1 MKEKFNPQE
10 WLNKPSDIPSVNPS
24 INQSFN
30 PSVPQSFTPSDI
42 FSEVDTVIARIEAAL
57 TDITS
62 SYNDWLNVGFAFAHE
77 FGEAGRSFFQRVS
90 RFYTGYT
97 KTETDKQYDQ
107 CLKSTG
113 HGITI
118 RTFFHM
124 AKEAGIELKE
134 HGAWSMEQSKWRPE
148 TGDGKREDNGRG
160 ATDSAYTPSGSSS
173 SLPSPDSGLPM
184 IEVELP
190 TFPDYIFP
198 TLPLFFQRVVE
209 RAVTNEERDILL
221 IGSLVT
227 LSACLH
233 RVYGIYDDR
242 KVYPNLFTFI
252 TAQASAGKGKLVFC
266 KNLVNLIHWSKR
278 EQCHAEK
285 QRHEVELREY
295 NLVKGKDLSA
305 EKPEKPPE
313 LLLFIP
319 ANSSSTGVFQLLSDN
334 DGRGLIFE
342 TEGDTLAQ
350 AFKTDYGNYS
360 DGFRKAFH
368 HETINYYRRT
378 DREYVEIQE
387 PCVSAML
394 SGTPKQI
401 QALIPSAEDG
411 LSSRFIYYRMNLKPV
426 FKDVFASKKDKSLEY
441 HFNELGKEFYSL
453 YKTLSESPEIQFS
466 FTDQQ
471 QKEFLRFFT
480 LIQDKYLELQGTEYM
495 ATIRRLG
502 LIAFRIGMIFTTLK
516 ILETGDFSPM
526 MECRDEDFHAAL
538 EMIRVLVR
546 HASRIFS
553 ELPENEKQTRPKNK
567 KEMFMDR
574 LPLTFTHKEF
584 LEIARSLMIQQRT
597 AEQHITNF
605 CNKGLI
611 IREQKGI
618 YTNVS
623 HPEYGRENNEQAN

>member
-1 MKEKFNPQE
+1 MKEKFNPQD
-10 WLNKPSDIPSVNPS
+10 WLNTTNPPVS
-24 INQSFN
+24 N
-30 PSVPQSFTPSDI
+30 PSVPPSSISPDI
-42 FSEVDTVIARIEAAL
+42 HTEVDTVIARIEAAF
-57 TDITS
+57 TDITT

-77 FGEAGRSFFQRVS
+77 FGEGGRAFFQRVS
-90 RFYTGYT
+90 RFYPGYT
-97 KTETDKQYDQ
+97 KVDTDRQYDQ

-124 AKEAGIELKE
+124 AKEAGIELKGL
-134 HGAWSMEQSKWRPE
+134 GAGNLEPGEEKMSDEERRKGELSDAEQYASFQDP
-148 TGDGKREDNGRG
+148 GVM
-160 ATDSAYTPSGSSS
+160 PPP
-173 SLPSPDSGLPM
+173 L
-184 IEVELP
+184 EVDLP
-190 TFPDYIFP
+190 TFPDSIFP
-198 TLPLFFQRVVE
+198 TLPLFFQRVVA
-209 RAVTNEERDILL
+209 RSVTNEERDILL

-227 LSACLH
+227 LSSCLH

-278 EQCHAEK
+278 DQYHAEK
-285 QRHEVELREY
+285 QKHEAELREY
-295 NLVKGKDLSA
+295 NQLKGKDLSA

-378 DREYVEIQE
+378 DREYVEIPE
-387 PCVSAML
+387 PCISAML
-394 SGTPKQI
+394 SGTPRQI
-401 QALIPSAEDG
+401 RALIPSAENG

-426 FKDVFASKKDKSLEY
+426 FKDVFASNNENSLTD
-441 HFNELGKEFYSL
+441 HFNLLGKEFYSL
-453 YKTLSESPEIQFS
+453 YKTLNETPEIQFS
-466 FTDQQ
+466 FTEEQK
-471 QKEFLRFFT
+471 KEFLRFFT

-495 ATIRRLG
+495 ATIRRLA
-502 LIAFRIGMIFTTLK
+502 LIAFRMAMIFTTLR
-516 ILETGDFSPM
+516 ILETGNYSTM
-526 MECRDEDFHAAL
+526 MECGEEDFHSVL
-538 EMIRVLVR
+538 EMSRVLIR
-546 HASRIFS
+546 HASHIFS
-553 ELPENEKQTRPKNK
+553 ELPEEEKLVKLSNK
-567 KEMFMDR
+567 KELFMEA
-574 LPLTFTHKEF
+574 LPLTFTRKEF
-584 LEIARSLMIQQRT
+584 IDIAKGLMIQQRT

-605 CNKGLI
+605 CNKGFIL
-611 IREQKGI
+611 REQKGI
-618 YTNVS
+618 YINIS
-623 HPEYGRENNEQAN
+623 HPLYRKENKEQAGSDPAL